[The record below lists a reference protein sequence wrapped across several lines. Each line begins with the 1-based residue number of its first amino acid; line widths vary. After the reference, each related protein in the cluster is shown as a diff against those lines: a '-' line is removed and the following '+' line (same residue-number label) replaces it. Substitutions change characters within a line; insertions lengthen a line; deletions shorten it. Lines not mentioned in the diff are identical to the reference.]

1 MARIHDYSKGEPVGD
16 DAASL
21 VARHEVLDSSF
32 WIEQGEAVLEVSHI
46 RYGAEGFFCHWHE
59 RTGHGTQAAIGRGRH
74 GLALA
79 YDGGGEPFLIDS
91 ACAID
96 RAAAVAVV
104 ERFLRDGGRSEAVRW
119 GAGIVRTTM
128 DDEEG
133 WVLKAIGQPSGPR
146 GWLPG
151 GLRSAVGGPLDP
163 ALPQTAS
170 WRALSELLVY
180 DVAWLA
186 ALAETPMPALRRLV
200 VDAWDGSL
208 AALPAA
214 IAASPALEEL
224 VVFGAA
230 VLELPRLVSP
240 TLQCIGVG
248 LGELANPFDDDP
260 PPGWFNTIAAALA
273 RCELPALQ
281 TASIELTIDSGMDL

>member
-1 MARIHDYSKGEPVGD
+1 MARIHDYSKGEPAGD

-21 VARHEVLDSSF
+21 VARHEALDSSF

-59 RTGHGTQAAIGRGRH
+59 RTGHGTLAAIGRGRH

-79 YDGGGEPFLIDS
+79 FDGGGEPFVIDS

-104 ERFLRDGGRSEAVRW
+104 ERFLHDGGRSEAVRW

-128 DDEEG
+128 GDEAG
-133 WVLKAIGQPSGPR
+133 WVLEAIGQPSGPR

-151 GLRSAVGGPLDP
+151 GLRSTVGGAVDP
-163 ALPQTAS
+163 ALAQTAS
-170 WRALSELLVY
+170 WRALSEVLVS
-180 DVAWLA
+180 DVEWLA
-186 ALAETPMPALRRLV
+186 TLAETPMPALRRLV
-200 VDAWDGSL
+200 VDARQGSL

-214 IAASPALEEL
+214 VAAAPALAEL
-224 VVFGAA
+224 IVFGAA

-240 TLQCIGVG
+240 TLQSIGIG
-248 LGELANPFDDDP
+248 LGELADAADDP

-273 RCELPALQ
+273 RCELPALH
-281 TASIELTIDSGMDL
+281 TASIEVTIDSGMEV

>member
-1 MARIHDYSKGEPVGD
+1 MARIHDSSKGEPAGD

-21 VARHEVLDSSF
+21 VARHETLDSSF
-32 WIEQGEAVLEVSHI
+32 WIEHGEAVLEVSHI
-46 RYGAEGFFCHWHE
+46 RCGAEGFLCLWHE
-59 RTGHGTQAAIGRGRH
+59 RTGHGTLAAIGGGRH

-79 YDGGGEPFLIDS
+79 FDGGAEPFVIDS

-96 RAAAVAVV
+96 RDAAVAVV

-128 DDEEG
+128 ETEEG
-133 WVLKAIGQPSGPR
+133 WVLEEIGQPSGPR

-170 WRALSELLVY
+170 WRVLSELLVC
-180 DVAWLA
+180 DVAWLQ
-186 ALAETPMPALRRLV
+186 ALAETPMPALRRVV
-200 VDAWDGSL
+200 VDARAGSL

-214 IAASPALEEL
+214 VAAAPALEEL
-224 VVFGAA
+224 LVIGAA
-230 VLELPRLVSP
+230 VLQLPPLASP
-240 TLQCIGVG
+240 TLRHIGLG
-248 LGELANPFDDDP
+248 LGELADPVEDP
-260 PPGWFNTIAAALA
+260 PSGWFNTIAAALA
-273 RCELPALQ
+273 RCELPALVS
-281 TASIELTIDSGMDL
+281 ASIEATIEAGIEL